1 MLQSLGMLRER
12 IRRFMMGR
20 YGHDDLSL
28 ALLFVA
34 GVCLAFAA
42 LSRNRNA
49 SLFFVFVLILMVLWS
64 IFRMLSKNREK
75 RSRENE
81 IYKSITGGF
90 SKKSKPF
97 TESMKEWWGN
107 IRSIRFPE
115 NKKNYGLKMCIFKCP
130 GCGADIRIP
139 ANKGRIM
146 ITCPKC
152 GKEFERVS

>member
-1 MLQSLGMLRER
+1 MLRDR
-12 IRRFMMGR
+12 IRRFMIGR

-34 GVCLAFAA
+34 GACLAFAA

-64 IFRMLSKNREK
+64 IFRMLSRNGER
-75 RSRENE
+75 RARENE
-81 IYKSITGGF
+81 IYKSLTGGF
-90 SKKSKPF
+90 SKRSKPF
-97 TESMKEWWGN
+97 KDSMKEWWGN

-115 NKKNYGLKMCIFKCP
+115 NKKNYGLKMCLFKCP
-130 GCGADIRIP
+130 GCGVDIRIP

>member
-1 MLQSLGMLRER
+1 
-12 IRRFMMGR
+12 MMGR

-64 IFRMLSKNREK
+64 IFRMLSRNREK
-75 RSRENE
+75 RKREND

-90 SKKSKPF
+90 SKSSKPF
-97 TESMKEWWGN
+97 MESMKEWWGN

-139 ANKGRIM
+139 ANKGRIV